1 MWLVLEDW
9 RTSPFTRHSSLRL
22 LGSGT
27 WSAVTRSALA
37 PGRRGEA
44 RLARGQV
51 FRPHDHLAAV
61 LPLRHDHLVADLEP
75 IGIDLV
81 VAEGRAHLKLEQ
93 HVAEPVGIER
103 ARPAHG
109 LGEDQAASVHRGRV
123 IDRLAPA
130 PL

>member
-1 MWLVLEDW
+1 MSLVLEDW

-75 IGIDLV
+75 IGMDLLV
-81 VAEGRAHLKLEQ
+81 PEGRAPLQRAQ
-93 HVAEPVGIER
+93 HVAQPGGIKR
-103 ARPAHG
+103 AR
-109 LGEDQAASVHRGRV
+109 
-123 IDRLAPA
+123 
-130 PL
+130 